1 MSQETLEVIR
11 RGYDLWNSGRI
22 DDWAEIF
29 HPEIEFRPSGA
40 MPGLQPVYRGR
51 EGIRQLMADLTEA
64 LEGFQAEP
72 RELVERGEFVGA
84 VLRFTGKGRG
94 SGVPVEMTFH
104 HAFGFRDG
112 LVNRWGGGR
121 ALDEAFE
128 AAGLAE

>member
-1 MSQETLEVIR
+1 MSQEKVAVIR

-22 DDWAEIF
+22 DDWAEVF

-51 EGIRQLMADLTEA
+51 DGIRQLMADLTEA
-64 LEGFQAEP
+64 IEDFRAEP
-72 RELVERGEFVGA
+72 TELVERDEFVGA
-84 VLRFTGKGRG
+84 VLRFVGKGRG

-112 LVNRWGGGR
+112 LVDRWGGGR
-121 ALDEAFE
+121 TLEEAFE
-128 AAGLAE
+128 AAGLTD